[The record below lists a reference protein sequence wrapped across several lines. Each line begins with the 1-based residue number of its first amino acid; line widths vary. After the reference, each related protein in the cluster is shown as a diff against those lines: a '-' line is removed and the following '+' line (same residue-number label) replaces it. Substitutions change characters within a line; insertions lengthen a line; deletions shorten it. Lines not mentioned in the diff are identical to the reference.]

1 VSEAVTFF
9 VPGVPQP
16 GGSKKGFVVKTKSG
30 GLRANVVED
39 AKRNA
44 PWRAV
49 VSLAGSEAF
58 LVPLTGPLSVSFS
71 FAMPRPGS
79 HYGTGRNADKLKPSS
94 PAGHTSKPDITKLI
108 RSTEDAL
115 KGIAWVDD
123 SQIVSQ
129 SAGKM
134 YTNDRRPGCWIMIQP
149 FNEGGDAFCR
159 TSALDD
165 SDQAPAATGAPI
177 SPAQPAL
184 FEERT

>member
-1 VSEAVTFF
+1 MSEAVTFF

-16 GGSKKGFVVKTKSG
+16 GGSKKGFAVRTKTG
-30 GLRANVVED
+30 GTRIAIVED
-39 AKRNA
+39 AKHNA

-58 LVPLTGPLSVSFS
+58 PAPLTGPLAVSFS
-71 FAMPRPGS
+71 FAMPRPKS
-79 HYGTGRNADKLKPSS
+79 HYRTGIYDHLLKPGA
-94 PAGHTSKPDITKLI
+94 PAGHTSKPDVTKLI

-134 YTNDRRPGCWIMIQP
+134 YTNDRRPGCWIMVRP
-149 FNEGGDAFCR
+149 FEP
-159 TSALDD
+159 TPT
-165 SDQAPAATGAPI
+165 PAE
-177 SPAQPAL
+177 QPAL
-184 FEERT
+184 FEEKP